1 MVMGHFAWPSP
12 TSAALFVDFV
22 SNFVCCVVLALCV
35 YIKLFAAI
43 DFFIIIALAMLT

>member
-1 MVMGHFAWPSP
+1 MAIANI
-12 TSAALFVDFV
+12 AALFVDFV
-22 SNFVCCVVLALCV
+22 SNFVCCVLALCV